1 MMNIYFLKMF
11 EAMLFKGI
19 ESQQKRLIAFHFV
32 FLLYKIQKIKLNL
45 NYRASHAAIYESYA

>member
-1 MMNIYFLKMF
+1 MF

-19 ESQQKRLIAFHFV
+19 ESQQKRLIAFHFD

-45 NYRASHAAIYESYA
+45 NYRASHAAIYEGYA